1 MSDNTPNLVE
11 TVKERRGS
19 RHLSYKMGWEGIYI
33 ENQEEER
40 LSERDS

>member
-19 RHLSYKMGWEGIYI
+19 RHLSYKMERQRFYFESEKEEG
-33 ENQEEER
+33 
-40 LSERDS
+40 LSK